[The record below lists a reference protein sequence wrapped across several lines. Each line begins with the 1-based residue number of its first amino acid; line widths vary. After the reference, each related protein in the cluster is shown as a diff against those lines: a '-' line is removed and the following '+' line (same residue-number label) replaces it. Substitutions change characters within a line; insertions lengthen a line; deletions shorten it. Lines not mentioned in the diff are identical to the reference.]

1 VKKANQPEGAE
12 RRPIRAASDFGSNE
26 IRLTTSQ
33 WLVAIG
39 LVLGTFAIL
48 PHAWKRIEPFE
59 PPPDYRIPFVLSD
72 DYWHYERWMDQ
83 LTDERRIPLIG
94 DSAIWGEYVTPDET
108 LSQFMNRQLETEQFA
123 NGGLNGTHPL
133 ALEGLVQH
141 YCGSIRNRQVIVH
154 CNLLWMSSA
163 ERDLQTEK
171 ELSFNHARLVPQ
183 LLRSIPAYRAS
194 TNDRIGNQIDH
205 LFALRGLVHHWRI
218 AHFDSL
224 DLHSWS
230 LEHPYDNP
238 IVRLGHPLAATSRV
252 PRHETISWTERGIEK
267 QDMPWVEA
275 STSLQFESFQRTI
288 ATLSA
293 RRNRVF
299 VIIGPFNEHLLEP
312 ESARHYAVLKEDV
325 AQWLTSESIPHHVA
339 ELLPS
344 EEYGDASHPLAGG
357 YRRLA
362 QEIVGNES
370 FQDWLGESF

>member
-1 VKKANQPEGAE
+1 MTRVNQSEGTA
-12 RRPIRAASDFGSNE
+12 RRHVRATSDFGSNE
-26 IRLTTSQ
+26 VRLTTSQ

-39 LVLGTFAIL
+39 LVLVTFAVL
-48 PHAWKRIEPFE
+48 PHAWKQFEPFE
-59 PPPDYRIPFVLSD
+59 PSPDYRIPFALSD
-72 DYWHYERWMDQ
+72 DYWHYQRWMDQ
-83 LTDERRIPLIG
+83 LTDEHRVPLIG

-108 LSQFMNRQLETEQFA
+108 LSQFMNRQLGTEQFA
-123 NGGLNGTHPL
+123 NAGLNGSHPL

-171 ELSFNHARLVPQ
+171 EVSFNHARLVPQ
-183 LLRSIPAYRAS
+183 LLRPIPAYRAS
-194 TNDRIGNQIDH
+194 TDDRIGNHIDH

-230 LEHPYDNP
+230 LDHPYDNP
-238 IVRLGHPLAATSRV
+238 IARLGQPLAETSRI
-252 PRHETISWTERGIEK
+252 PRHEAISWTERGIEK
-267 QDMPWVEA
+267 QEMPWVEA

-288 ATLSA
+288 ATLHA
-293 RRNRVF
+293 RGNHAF
-299 VIIGPFNEHLLEP
+299 VILGPFNEHLLET
-312 ESARHYAVLKEDV
+312 ESARHYEALKEHV
-325 AQWLTSESIPHHVA
+325 AEWLTNESIPHLVA

-344 EEYGDASHPLAGG
+344 EEYGDASHPLAAG

-362 QEIVGNES
+362 QEIIDNAS
-370 FQDWLGESF
+370 FQDWLSGR